1 MASCYTQQGWALANI
16 RALNVEIPKSSFDQK
31 KKKKKNRA
39 IWRAGFSLIA
49 PPPTFF
55 TPSLFEMTH
64 LVWDGSIVQ
73 DLLSSGF

>member
-39 IWRAGFSLIA
+39 I
-49 PPPTFF
+49 
-55 TPSLFEMTH
+55 
-64 LVWDGSIVQ
+64 
-73 DLLSSGF
+73 